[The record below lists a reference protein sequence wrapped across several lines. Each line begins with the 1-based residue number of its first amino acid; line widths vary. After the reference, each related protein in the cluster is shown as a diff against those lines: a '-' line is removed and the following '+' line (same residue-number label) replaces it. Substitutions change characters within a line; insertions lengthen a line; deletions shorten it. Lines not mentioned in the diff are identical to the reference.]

1 MDSRKKKVK
10 FVALILVTL
19 FGILLTLLS
28 ISFAIV
34 AIIVTIASKNIFLF
48 IKVLYVIILSIEP
61 ILMLYILVTVLGD
74 EWYPIY
80 KDMLHK
86 YIMSRQI
93 DKSGFERE
101 IYKK

>member
-19 FGILLTLLS
+19 LGILLTLLN

-34 AIIVTIASKNIFLF
+34 AIIVTIASKDILLF
-48 IKVLYVIILSIEP
+48 IKVLYVIVLFFEP
-61 ILMLYILVTVLGD
+61 IVMLYMLVTVLGD

-80 KDMLHK
+80 KNMSHK